1 MVVLIQ
7 AVTSLFPRQ
16 RDRGSTDPAEWHTT
30 KALPIEGASAGLGN
44 DFLASRPA
52 IHFSCLIGA
61 DAIGP

>member
-7 AVTSLFPRQ
+7 TVTSPFPRQ
-16 RDRGSTDPAEWHTT
+16 QDRGSTGPAEWHTT
-30 KALPIEGASAGLGN
+30 KALPIEGASAVLGN

-52 IHFSCLIGA
+52 IHFSCQIGV

>member
-7 AVTSLFPRQ
+7 TVTSLFPRQ
-16 RDRGSTDPAEWHTT
+16 QDRGSTGPAEWHTT
-30 KALPIEGASAGLGN
+30 KALPIEGASAVLGN

-52 IHFSCLIGA
+52 IHFSCQIGV